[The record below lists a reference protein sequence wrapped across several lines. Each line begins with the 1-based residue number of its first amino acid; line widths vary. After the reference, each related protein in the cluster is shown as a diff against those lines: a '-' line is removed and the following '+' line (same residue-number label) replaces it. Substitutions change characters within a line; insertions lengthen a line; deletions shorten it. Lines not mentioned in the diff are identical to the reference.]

1 MQMIKKH
8 FIDSESVA
16 FKEGFGNYLG
26 KRDWM
31 KPYSGRTQY
40 GEYINY
46 YAGYEQAKREVK
58 MYGEDRVEKYHR
70 FQVCLSA
77 LGKTEEEIRKII
89 RRADG
94 NIWNH
99 EFNGITLALY
109 SPISNAY
116 NNAVNAVLYGD
127 KTNSPYDEYTGY
139 GEWINWHNGIAC
151 TEFAIKLHGRETVIK
166 SL

>member
-1 MQMIKKH
+1 MRMVKKY
-8 FIDSESVA
+8 FINPESVA

-46 YAGYEQAKREVK
+46 NAGIKQAKREIK
-58 MYGEDRVEKYHR
+58 MYGKERVEEYHR

-77 LGKTEEEIRKII
+77 LGKSEKEIKEII
-89 RRADG
+89 RLPDG

-99 EFNGITLALY
+99 EFNGITLALF
-109 SPISNAY
+109 SPTSNAY
-116 NNAVNAVLYGD
+116 NNAVYAVLYGD
-127 KTNSPYDEYTGY
+127 KTNSPYEEYTGY
-139 GEWINWHNGIAC
+139 ADWINWHNGIAC